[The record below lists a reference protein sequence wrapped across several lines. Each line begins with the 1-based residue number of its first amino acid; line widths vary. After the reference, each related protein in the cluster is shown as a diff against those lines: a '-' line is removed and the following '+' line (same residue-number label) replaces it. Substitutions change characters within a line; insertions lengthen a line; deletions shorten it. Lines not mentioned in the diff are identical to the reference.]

1 MVVDDGIGKD
11 LVALVVDVGIVAVVV
26 AVFVSAADGK
36 SFIHT
41 APETK

>member
-1 MVVDDGIGKD
+1 MKVVFVISID
-11 LVALVVDVGIVAVVV
+11 VALVVDVGIVAVVV

>member
-1 MVVDDGIGKD
+1 VIDDGIGTD
-11 LVALVVDVGIVAVVV
+11 LVAFVVDVGIVADA

-36 SFIHT
+36 SFMQT